1 MFGLNGGKA
10 EGWRG
15 AEGDAPAVGEQDNT
29 TASHMWARGGVG
41 VKAAGAAH
49 SGIVI
54 RGGGMQLIRFR
65 EMDHSL
71 KSSPREA
78 LTQNTPVT
86 VWLFKLGEFKKAPQR
101 SFKPL

>member
-54 RGGGMQLIRFR
+54 RGGGMQLIRFL
-65 EMDHSL
+65 EKWIIPSN
-71 KSSPREA
+71 P
-78 LTQNTPVT
+78 P
-86 VWLFKLGEFKKAPQR
+86 LG
-101 SFKPL
+101 KP